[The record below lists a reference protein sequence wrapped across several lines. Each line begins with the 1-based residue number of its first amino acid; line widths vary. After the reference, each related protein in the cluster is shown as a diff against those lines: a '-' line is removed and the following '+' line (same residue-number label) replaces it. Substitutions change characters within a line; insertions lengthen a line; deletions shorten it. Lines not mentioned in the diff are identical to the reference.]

1 MNDTLPPGLYIVA
14 TPIGNLG
21 DITIRAADVLRKAEL
36 IAAEDTR
43 VTAKLLQHLGV
54 RAPMTSYHDHNAD
67 RVRPDLLE
75 QAKTKAVALVTDAGT
90 PLISDP
96 GYKLVRAAHE
106 EGIAVTTLPGPC
118 AAVAA
123 MTVAGLPTDRFLFA
137 GFLPPKTA
145 GRTKVLEELK
155 QVRATLVFY
164 ETGPRLADCLADI
177 AAVLGDREVAIAREL
192 TKLHEE
198 VRRGRA
204 GDLARALVAEG
215 PPRGEIVLVV
225 GPPVEETFSQ
235 EAIEARLKAAL
246 ATLSVKEAAKQVAA
260 ETGGNR
266 QELYKLALGLTGR
279 T

>member
-1 MNDTLPPGLYIVA
+1 MNDSLPPGLYIVA

-21 DITIRAADVLRKAEL
+21 DITIRAADVLRRAQL

-43 VTAKLLQHLGV
+43 VTAKLLNHLGV
-54 RAPMTSYHDHNAD
+54 KAPMTSYHDHNAD
-67 RVRPDLLE
+67 RVRPELLE
-75 QAKTKAVALVTDAGT
+75 KARDMAVALVTDAGT

-96 GYKLVRAAHE
+96 GYKLVRTAHE
-106 EGIAVTTLPGPC
+106 TGISVTTLPGPC

-145 GRTKVLEELK
+145 GRRKVLEELK
-155 QVRATLVFY
+155 PVRATLVFY
-164 ETGPRLADCLADI
+164 ETGPRLADTLGDI
-177 AAVLGDREVAIAREL
+177 AAVLGEREVAIAREL

-198 VRRGRA
+198 VRRGQA
-204 GDLARALVAEG
+204 GALAQALAASS
-215 PPRGEIVLVV
+215 PPKGEIVLVV
-225 GPPVEETFSQ
+225 GPPVEEVFTA
-235 EAIEARLKAAL
+235 EAIEDRLKAAL
-246 ATLSVKEAAKQVAA
+246 ETMTVKEAAKHVAA
-260 ETGGNR
+260 QTGGNR